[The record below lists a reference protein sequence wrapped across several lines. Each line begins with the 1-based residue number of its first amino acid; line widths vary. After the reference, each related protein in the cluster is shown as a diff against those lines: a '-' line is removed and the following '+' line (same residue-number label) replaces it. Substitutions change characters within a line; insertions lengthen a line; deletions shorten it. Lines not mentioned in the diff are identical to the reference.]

1 MSENDKIIK
10 ILNESAENIGWHNPY
25 DQELR
30 EQDSIRR
37 GDIDVLKK
45 CWEEKYDGAIGT
57 LALDPLR
64 NIKNIA
70 IGVITLSSR
79 SAIQGGLNPETVFS
93 LVDAVILNI
102 EHNLKTCQE
111 VVDTIHNTQLTLTTM
126 VLSSQTSAT
135 FNPIISKT
143 KDYIFRNIHG
153 KITVAEIAQWLCIN
167 PDYLSDLFHKTEK
180 MTITQ
185 YIMNEKIKMCC
196 NMLKFSQYSIQRI
209 SSYFGFC
216 SQSHFTKHFKKIT
229 GMTPGT
235 YRKKY
240 MVKDFRKKI

>member
-1 MSENDKIIK
+1 MANGDKIIK

-37 GDIDVLKK
+37 GDIDALKK
-45 CWEEKYDGAIGT
+45 CWDEKYEGSIGT

-79 SAIQGGLNPETVFS
+79 SAIKGGLNPETVFS

-102 EHNLKTCQE
+102 EQKLKTPE
-111 VVDTIHNTQLTLTTM
+111 DVLETIHSTQLTLTSM
-126 VLSSQTSAT
+126 VHSSHSSAS

-153 KITVAEIAQWLCIN
+153 KITVSEIARWLGIN
-167 PDYLSDLFHKTEK
+167 RDYLSDLFKRNEK
-180 MTITQ
+180 ITITD
-185 YIMNEKIKMCC
+185 YIMNQKMELCC
-196 NMLKFSQYSIQRI
+196 NMLKFSDYSIQQI
-209 SSYFGFC
+209 SAYFGFC
-216 SQSHFTKHFKKIT
+216 SQSHFTKQFKRIT
-229 GMTPGT
+229 GMTPGA
-235 YRKKY
+235 YRKMY
-240 MVKDFRKKI
+240 SVTDFTNNI